1 MVQNPAFFQDSWYYH
16 LISDYVNSIL
26 RFENFYLF
34 LKCIKSLQSYWA
46 RNKDN
51 HFMKKWFLS
60 CLPNSLKIPKQMTK
74 LNSIESNLID
84 EIELFLHHN
93 IKFFNDILEKKL
105 PLSLGER
112 FKRYLVDRIPVYVQE
127 PIVD

>member
-1 MVQNPAFFQDSWYYH
+1 
-16 LISDYVNSIL
+16 
-26 RFENFYLF
+26 
-34 LKCIKSLQSYWA
+34 
-46 RNKDN
+46 
-51 HFMKKWFLS
+51 
-60 CLPNSLKIPKQMTK
+60 MTK